1 MDIQVL
7 FESFIIFFFGG
18 ASEYGGG
25 LKFRGYVVKK
35 G

>member
-1 MDIQVL
+1 MDIL
-7 FESFIIFFFGG
+7 ESFIIFFFGG

-25 LKFRGYVVKK
+25 SKFRGYTVKK